1 MPQPASPIARLA
13 RRLSAPGII
22 VTLFV
27 LAMCAC
33 VVGLVAWK
41 ALESRDRAL
50 AQSKTESLN
59 LTHSLSEH
67 ISHTIQAVDIVM
79 TEIIVS
85 LQHYTPTK
93 DRFDR
98 HLRDLAD
105 TLPQLSYVAA
115 LDAAGNFI
123 HASGVETPTHNNADR
138 SYFMHHRDNDDDDLL
153 ISGPLVSRTTGL
165 PTVVL
170 TKRME
175 NADGSFAGVL
185 LATIDTGYFNHF
197 YKSLQ
202 LGDHGTIGLL
212 RTDGM
217 LLMHWPSMES
227 GRNLADRELFQLH
240 LPDSPVGYY
249 KAISTFDGVS
259 KYLAY
264 KKSTLYPIVVTVARP
279 ESDVLA
285 HWRDHM
291 RSDLIVALALLG
303 GVTLLA
309 VLLAVQLRF
318 RLEVE
323 RELREREA
331 NYRLLADNI
340 ADVVVMLDCSRSYR
354 YVSQSVTAMLGRDPK
369 QMIGTSC
376 YDYIYPDDIVAVKL
390 ADAQLTDTVNA
401 RTIVFRVFRA
411 DGSLAWVEAN
421 FKRAPTGEG
430 DAADLVAV
438 LRDVTH
444 RKAMEDQLNALNSR
458 LAELATTDSL
468 TGLANRRTL
477 DVFLRR
483 EFASARQLSV
493 LLLDIDHFKGFND
506 SLGHQAGDECLK
518 KIAAVLA
525 EATAGTRGLS
535 TRYGGEEFALVLPG
549 VDEDEALKIADTV
562 RLKVR
567 ALDIANAACERGY
580 VTVSIGIA
588 TKLPATRNETAL
600 LGEADQALYAA
611 KRQGRN
617 CCVSGSSLVD
627 AAPLVPEDCYSPWS

>member
-1 MPQPASPIARLA
+1 LA
-13 RRLSAPGII
+13 RRLSSPGII

-27 LAMCAC
+27 LAMSAC
-33 VVGLVAWK
+33 VLGLVAWK
-41 ALESRDRAL
+41 ALESRDSAL
-50 AQSKTESLN
+50 AQSKAESLN

-67 ISHTIQAVDIVM
+67 ISHTLQAVDLVM
-79 TEIIVS
+79 TEIVVS

-98 HLRDLAD
+98 HLRELAD

-123 HASGVETPTHNNADR
+123 YASGVEMPAHNNGDR
-138 SYFMHHRDNDDDDLL
+138 SYFIHHRDNDDDDLL

-165 PTVVL
+165 PTLVL

-202 LGDHGTIGLL
+202 LGDNGTIGLI
-212 RTDGM
+212 RTDGV
-217 LLMHWPSMES
+217 LLMHWPSMEA
-227 GRNLADRELFQLH
+227 GRNLADRELFRLH

-249 KAISTFDGVS
+249 KSISTFDGVS

-279 ESDVLA
+279 ESAVLA

-291 RSDLIVALALLG
+291 QSDLIVALALLG

-309 VLLAVQLRF
+309 VLLAVQLRY
-318 RLEVE
+318 RLKVE
-323 RELREREA
+323 RDLREREA

-340 ADVVVMLDCSRSYR
+340 ADVVVMLDRSRAYR
-354 YVSQSVTAMLGRDPK
+354 YVSQSVTTMLGRDPE
-369 QMIGTSC
+369 QLIGTSC
-376 YDYIYPDDIVAVKL
+376 YDHIYPDDIVAVKL
-390 ADAQLTDTVNA
+390 ADAQLTDTVNT
-401 RTIVFRVFRA
+401 RTIVFRIFRA

-421 FKRAPTGEG
+421 FKRAPTGED

-483 EFASARQLSV
+483 EFASQRLLAV

-506 SLGHQAGDECLK
+506 SLGHQAGDDCLK
-518 KIAAVLA
+518 TIAAVLA
-525 EATAGTRGLS
+525 EATAGTPGLS
-535 TRYGGEEFALVLPG
+535 ARYGGEEFALILPG
-549 VDEDEALKIADTV
+549 VTEEAALALADAV

-567 ALDIANAACERGY
+567 ELGIVNTASDRGY
-580 VTVSIGIA
+580 VTVSIGVA
-588 TKLPATRNETAL
+588 AKSPTTHSETAL
-600 LGEADQALYAA
+600 LGEADHALYAA

-627 AAPLVPEDCYSPWS
+627 AATLVPEECYGPSC